1 MRYPVDSWP
10 AVALGLLLLGESLT
24 VPSLKPRHYQKRM
37 RAALREV
44 QGLGW
49 PMRHSKGSYAL
60 PADIRRAA
68 LRDGAIDWAGAVL
81 QGLVVRREGPAVEL
95 GRGVADARA

>member
-1 MRYPVDSWP
+1 MRRYPTDNWA

-24 VPSLKPRHYQKRM
+24 VPSLKPRHYQKSM

-49 PMRHSKGSYAL
+49 PMRHSRGSYAL
-60 PADIRRAA
+60 PSDIRRAA
-68 LRDGAIDWAGAVL
+68 LRDGATDWAGAVL
-81 QGLVVRREGPAVEL
+81 QGVVVRREGPTVEL
-95 GRGVADARA
+95 GKGVIQ